1 MPFSLK
7 SEDEEESHGRG
18 WGSGK
23 RVEVGLPWCTLTP
36 LYTLGLLFLEHK
48 SNICVFFKKIS
59 RQNTVIPLFKK
70 TPTFPNSI

>member
-36 LYTLGLLFLEHK
+36 LYTLGL
-48 SNICVFFKKIS
+48 FKKIS